1 MAAALTAKEAFLEN
15 PIGDWSGL
23 APSICLV
30 ASTDEVRDDDD
41 TSACVA
47 ISFFSLALY
56 SGFMIK
62 SSEQTA
68 RNWII

>member
-1 MAAALTAKEAFLEN
+1 MAAALTAKEAFLEK

-30 ASTDEVRDDDD
+30 TSTDEVRDDDD

-47 ISFFSLALY
+47 ISFSLSLALY
-56 SGFMIK
+56 TAFYDQSSG
-62 SSEQTA
+62 QTA
-68 RNWII
+68 RN